1 MGEADRSA
9 SMLEIKALEVPE
21 GHFDVAILG
30 GGLAGLTAAI
40 QIRKARPDTR
50 VLVTDKRGEP
60 APEAAFKVG
69 ESSVEI
75 GAHYYRDVIGMRDHL
90 EQAQNRKLGLRFFMP
105 AGDKTDITQRVEF
118 CTPAHL
124 AAYTHQI
131 DRGRFEN
138 ELFRRARKEGADA
151 FRGWRVQDVEIG
163 EGDDPHTIKLSQ
175 EEDETSVTATWIIDA
190 SGRAN
195 ILRRKLDLGTDT
207 GHHCN
212 AAWIRLAGDLDF
224 EKWGAD
230 NDEWM
235 NRMPEPGL
243 RSMATTHLISD
254 GYWLWLI
261 RLASGPISIGV
272 CADERTHPWEEIES
286 FEGFMNWIRENEP
299 QLYEELDGRRED
311 VLDFLRVRD
320 FSYSSSRVFST
331 DRWCLVGEAAG
342 FIDAL
347 YSPGSDFIGFTN
359 SFSTELITHDLDGD
373 GDTEERVEFY
383 NDFFFKLF
391 NATIHLYRDNY
402 KLFDNAQVMCAKVT
416 FDSLVY
422 FTFLGSPFVHG
433 KLTKREDIEK
443 IDERVTPILPLL
455 TGIQELFRDWHEL
468 EPTQWEGVSVLSKEL
483 KPYIDAQEMI
493 GLPATDE
500 ELLERTD
507 QNTETIKALA
517 TWIFF
522 RAARNLDDSPDENRA
537 INPLMVSLKPERWE
551 EDGLFDDDGMTL
563 ADAKE
568 ILTGIED
575 LDLEARGAV
584 VA

>member
-1 MGEADRSA
+1 MADDRSA
-9 SMLEIKALEVPE
+9 SMLELKALEMPK
-21 GHFDVAILG
+21 GHYDVAVLG
-30 GGLAGLTAAI
+30 GGLAGLTVAM
-40 QIRKARPDTR
+40 QIKGTRPETR
-50 VLVTDKRGEP
+50 VLCTDKRTEP

-75 GAHYYRDVIGMRDHL
+75 GAHYYREVIGMRDHL
-90 EQAQNRKLGLRFFMP
+90 EKAQNRKLGLRFFMP
-105 AGDKTDITQRVEF
+105 AGDKSDITKRVEF

-138 ELFRRARKEGADA
+138 ELFRRSKKQGVDS

-163 EGDDPHTIKLSQ
+163 EGDAEHTIKLSQ
-175 EEDETSVTATWIIDA
+175 EDEETSVSATWIVDA

-195 ILRRKLDLGTDT
+195 ILQRKLDLGTDT

-224 EKWGAD
+224 EEWGAD
-230 NDEWM
+230 NEEWM
-235 NRMPEPGL
+235 SRMPEPGL
-243 RSMATTHLISD
+243 RSMATTHLISN

-272 CADERTHPWEEIES
+272 CADERVHPWEEIES
-286 FEGFMNWIRENEP
+286 FEGFMNWMKENEP
-299 QLYEELDGRRED
+299 QLFEEIDGRRED

-320 FSYSSSRVFST
+320 FSYASERVFST

-347 YSPGSDFIGFTN
+347 YSPGSDFIAYTN
-359 SFSTELITHDLDGD
+359 SYATELVTHDLDGE
-373 GDTEERVEFY
+373 GDLEDRVEFY

-391 NATIHLYRDNY
+391 NATVHLYRDNY
-402 KLFDNAQVMCAKVT
+402 QLFDNAQVMCAKVT
-416 FDSLVY
+416 MDSLVY

-433 KLTKREDIEK
+433 LFTKREDIEK
-443 IDERVTPILPLL
+443 IDALITPILPLL
-455 TGIQELFRDWHEL
+455 VGMQELYRDWHAL
-468 EPTQWEGVSVLSKEL
+468 EPTQWEGVSVLSEEFQ
-483 KPYIDAQEMI
+483 PYIDAQEMI
-493 GLPATDE
+493 GLPADQDQ
-500 ELLERTD
+500 LLENCRK
-507 QNTETIKALA
+507 NTEVIKALA

-522 RAARNLDDSPDENRA
+522 RAARNLDDPPDEDRA
-537 INPLMVSLKPERWE
+537 IDPLKVSLKPERWE
-551 EDGLFDDDGMTL
+551 EDGLFTDDGMTL
-563 ADAKE
+563 AQAKE
-568 ILTGIED
+568 ILTGVEE